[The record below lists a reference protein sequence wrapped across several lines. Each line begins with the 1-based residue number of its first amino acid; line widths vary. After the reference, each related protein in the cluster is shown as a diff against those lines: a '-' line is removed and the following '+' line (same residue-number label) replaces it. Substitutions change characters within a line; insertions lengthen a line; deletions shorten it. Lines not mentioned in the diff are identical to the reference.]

1 MGQNVLKNPFSGG
14 SSLPDYGAA
23 DDGKA
28 LMVQVDGSVAWEL
41 PPGAAGGE
49 ATTFEVLDGHGDVGS
64 GADQVAVGN
73 HDHSGVYEPA
83 DATILKE
90 ADIGTGASE
99 VAAGDHTHAN
109 LHSHTNKTTLDAI
122 PDHSGA
128 SDGQIIAV
136 QADGSLAFED
146 QTGAGGGEATT
157 FEVLDSNGD
166 VGTGS
171 AQVAQGDHSHDATY
185 APIAKGVTNG
195 DSHDHSGGDGAQIA
209 HTSLGSVGA
218 DDHHNRQHALGAVAD
233 HTSATLA
240 QLNALVSDATLDDSS
255 DSRTPSS
262 HGNEAHASTFI
273 TSGGVTYE
281 NLNANSD
288 IGLGASQV
296 PEGDKVLALAGGTMG
311 GNLNLADN
319 DLVRANLKDTSH
331 ETQSVSSSSGSL
343 SIDLTNGNVATTT
356 LTENVTSF
364 SVSNWPA
371 SGDYGELLIILTQDS
386 TARTVDWSG
395 AGTSVDYHTSDGN
408 APDISTTDEV
418 YAVLLF
424 TMDAG
429 SNVHIMASKQ

>member
-1 MGQNVLKNPFSGG
+1 
-14 SSLPDYGAA
+14 
-23 DDGKA
+23 
-28 LMVQVDGSVAWEL
+28 MVQVDGSVAWEL

-49 ATTFEVLDGHGDVGS
+49 ATTFEVLDGHGDVGT
-64 GADQVAVGN
+64 GADQVAPGN

-90 ADIGTGASE
+90 ADIGTGAGE

-128 SDGQIIAV
+128 SDGQVIAV

-157 FEVLDSNGD
+157 FEVLDANGD

-171 AQVAQGDHSHDATY
+171 AQVAQGDHNHDAAY
-185 APIAKGVTNG
+185 APIAEGVTNG

-218 DDHHNRQHALGAVAD
+218 DDHHNRQHALGAATD

-255 DSRTPSS
+255 DTRTPSS
-262 HGNEAHASTFI
+262 HGNEAHGSAFI
-273 TSGGVTYE
+273 TASGVTYG
-281 NLNANSD
+281 NLSANSD

-296 PEGDKVLALAGGTMG
+296 PEGDKVLALTGGTLSGDLNLG
-311 GNLNLADN
+311 GNELQQAGY
-319 DLVRANLKDTSH
+319 K
-331 ETQSVSSSSGSL
+331 TQSVSSSGGSL
-343 SIDLTNGNVATTT
+343 TIDWSSGNWAYIT
-356 LTENVTSF
+356 LTENITSITIN
-364 SVSNWPA
+364 NWPS
-371 SGDYGELLIILTQDS
+371 SGTAAELVIEVTQDS
-386 TARTVDWSG
+386 TPRTVDWSG
-395 AGTSVDYHTSDGN
+395 VATSVDYHTSDGN
-408 APDISTTDEV
+408 APDISTASEKYLV
-418 YAVLLF
+418 HVSSR
-424 TMDAG
+424 DAL
-429 SNVHIMASKQ
+429 SNADLMASKQ